1 MCVQG
6 LKRYYALLLCDDGKL
21 CLIKELDGRRKI
33 AEKEF
38 AWNWDTDY
46 ELRLEA
52 AGSNLIA
59 CIDGN
64 VVFEYSDTNRPL
76 LTGSVALVCTEG
88 RVDFRDVSIRGR

>member
-1 MCVQG
+1 MPR
-6 LKRYYALLLCDDGKL
+6 KNLL
-21 CLIKELDGRRKI
+21 
-33 AEKEF
+33 
-38 AWNWDTDY
+38 DTDY